1 MIDMRVKQ
9 YHITSES
16 RNVIVSIAKLNG
28 DGTPNVRKTKNGV
41 VLNETVMGYYP
52 SLTGAFIGIADRMTR
67 VGDDKVTTISEYE
80 SQARSIEMTLGITA
94 YKYGQQ
100 VQDKLEG

>member
-1 MIDMRVKQ
+1 MIDMRIGE
-9 YHITSES
+9 YHITSEP

-52 SLTGAFIGIADRMTR
+52 SLTSAFISIADRMTR
-67 VGDDKVTTISEYE
+67 VGDDMVTTISEYE
-80 SQARSIEMTLGITA
+80 AQARGIEMMLGIA
-94 YKYGQQ
+94 AHKYGQQ
-100 VQDKLEG
+100 IQDRLEG

>member
-1 MIDMRVKQ
+1 MYVKQ
-9 YHITSES
+9 RTALYS
-16 RNVIVSIAKLNG
+16 
-28 DGTPNVRKTKNGV
+28 TKRSWV
-41 VLNETVMGYYP
+41 TTL